1 MSTLTARRPAT
12 TTSSRALTNAGR
24 TMRRTGW
31 GKNISISSSGEREG
45 RMGTMTKRF
54 EAAVAQV
61 RELPE
66 AEQDEIAEVLFELL
80 SIDEADYALTPE
92 QVTEVKRR
100 QADLQSGNSRLAT
113 DEEMETLWKKCG
125 L

>member
-1 MSTLTARRPAT
+1 
-12 TTSSRALTNAGR
+12 
-24 TMRRTGW
+24 
-31 GKNISISSSGEREG
+31 
-45 RMGTMTKRF
+45 MTKRF

-66 AEQDEIAEVLFELL
+66 AEQDEIAEVL

-92 QVTEVKRR
+92 QVAEVKRR
-100 QADLQSGNSRLAT
+100 QVDLQSGNSRLAT

>member
-1 MSTLTARRPAT
+1 
-12 TTSSRALTNAGR
+12 
-24 TMRRTGW
+24 
-31 GKNISISSSGEREG
+31 
-45 RMGTMTKRF
+45 MGTMTKRL